1 MSPDA
6 DDMTYPWTSLTPA
19 DFQSDI
25 AVDDSEV
32 TGELKFIE
40 GGLSPS
46 GPLAGDGYFLALKFS
61 NFAEGLTYENVKV
74 GLIPSS
80 TGMAPVTLD
89 SDKDCVFKITD
100 PQSQKVKVVQADNA
114 GHKNV
119 QLFGLSGLVLDDGTG
134 A

>member
-6 DDMTYPWTSLTPA
+6 ADMTYPWTDKTPA

-25 AVDDSEV
+25 AVNGGKV

-46 GPLAGDGYFLALKFS
+46 GPLAGDGYFLALKYS
-61 NFAEGLTYENVKV
+61 NFASGLTYANVKV
-74 GLIPSS
+74 GLVPSAS
-80 TGMAPVTLD
+80 GMALQTLD
-89 SDKDCVFKITD
+89 SDCDTVMKITD
-100 PQSQKVKVVQADNA
+100 KDNQKVKIVQEDSP
-114 GHKNV
+114 GHKNIQYV
-119 QLFGLSGLVLDDGTG
+119 DLSGLTLESTG

>member
-1 MSPDA
+1 
-6 DDMTYPWTSLTPA
+6 MTYPWTDKTPS

-25 AVDDSEV
+25 AVNGGEV

-61 NFAEGLTYENVKV
+61 NFASGLTYANVKV
-74 GLIPSS
+74 GLVPSAS
-80 TGMAPVTLD
+80 GMTPQTLD
-89 SDKDCVFKITD
+89 SDCDVVFKITD
-100 PQSQKVKVVQADNA
+100 KDNQKVKVIQSDSA
-114 GHKNV
+114 GHKNI
-119 QLFGLSGLVLDDGTG
+119 QYFGLSGLTLEDAG

>member
-1 MSPDA
+1 
-6 DDMTYPWTSLTPA
+6 MTYPWTALTPA

-25 AVDDSEV
+25 AVNDGEV

-61 NFAEGLTYENVKV
+61 NFASGLTYANVKV
-74 GLIPSS
+74 GLVPSS

-89 SDKDCVFKITD
+89 SDCDVVFKITD
-100 PQSQKVKVVQADNA
+100 KDSQKVRVVQSDSA

-119 QLFGLSGLVLDDGTG
+119 QLIGLSGLELEDPAG

>member
-6 DDMTYPWTSLTPA
+6 DDMTYPWTALTPA
-19 DFQSDI
+19 DFQSDV
-25 AVDDSEV
+25 AVNGGEI

-61 NFAEGLTYENVKV
+61 NFASGLTYSNVKV
-74 GLIPSS
+74 GLVPSS

-89 SDKDCVFKITD
+89 SDCDVVFKITE
-100 PQSQKVKVVQADNA
+100 PASQKVKVVQADNS

-119 QLFGLSGLVLDDGTG
+119 QLFGLSGLELEDPAG

>member
-6 DDMTYPWTSLTPA
+6 DDMTYPWTDKTPS

-25 AVDDSEV
+25 AVSGGEV

-46 GPLAGDGYFLALKFS
+46 GPLAGDGYFLALKYS
-61 NFAEGLTYENVKV
+61 NFASGLTYANVKV
-74 GLIPSS
+74 GLVPSAS
-80 TGMAPVTLD
+80 GMELQTLD
-89 SDKDCVFKITD
+89 SDCDTVMKITD
-100 PQSQKVKVVQADNA
+100 KDNQKIKIVQSDSA
-114 GHKNV
+114 GHKNI
-119 QLFGLSGLVLDDGTG
+119 QYLGLSGLTLEDAG